1 MHPASGKHPIGS
13 RSILAFL
20 SAMKLEQIPVLLG
33 LLVALV
39 GVALIYD
46 AMRPEALRP
55 LRERRRRARAPVNK
69 SGELLVAS
77 GSFCLGAALIG
88 RDTWRWGT
96 VMVILGA
103 AMLFAGALLNR
114 AHLKE
119 MLLFRGA
126 ARRADPE
133 EKVENPNEKPAQRNR
148 IR

>member
-1 MHPASGKHPIGS
+1 
-13 RSILAFL
+13 
-20 SAMKLEQIPVLLG
+20 MKLEQIPVLLG
-33 LLVALV
+33 VLVALL
-39 GVALIYD
+39 GVVLIYD
-46 AMRPEALRP
+46 AMRPDALRP
-55 LRERRRRARAPVNK
+55 PRERRRRTRAPVNK
-69 SGELLVAS
+69 SGEILVAA

-96 VMVILGA
+96 VMVILGG

-126 ARRADPE
+126 ARRADSD
-133 EKVENPNEKPAQRNR
+133 EKVENPNERPAERNR